1 MGMGEDIV
9 QRIDALLKE
18 RNEKRLSLAEHCGFS
33 LQSLSDWSKRGSVPS
48 ADKAVAIA
56 NYLGV
61 SIEWLLTGSEK
72 EGLTPKQR
80 ELIRNYETLS
90 DRDKRAV
97 DALIA
102 SLLTSE
108 NAPAGELKES
118 APVYRAGKKTPP
130 LSKTA
135 ANTAEE
141 PTPEY
146 APEKKLHAQNY
157 DSRNTVDAI
166 KIPPEKKKGSLEF
179 LDVGEIIMIP
189 CRGITAAGSPIDIYS
204 VPDEY
209 IPFPKKLLPG
219 GNPEDYFFV
228 NLHGVSMTQA
238 DMNDGDY
245 VLIRRC
251 NEPQVG
257 KIMLVQHDGEST
269 LKKIEMDKNGLYR
282 LCWQDGSGRTQTIDS
297 ENWSVLGVYCWTIK
311 GWRK

>member
-1 MGMGEDIV
+1 MLINASDFV
-9 QRIDALLKE
+9 KRIDIILKE

-33 LQSLSDWSKRGSVPS
+33 LQSITEWSRRNSMPS
-48 ADKAVAIA
+48 ADKVYTIA

-90 DRDKRAV
+90 ERDRKTV
-97 DALIA
+97 DNLIA
-102 SLLTSE
+102 SLLSD
-108 NAPAGELKES
+108 ES
-118 APVYRAGKKTPP
+118 YSIDKNIKITEI
-130 LSKTA
+130 K
-135 ANTAEE
+135 E

-166 KIPPEKKKGSLEF
+166 TTPPEKKKGSLEF

-238 DMNDGDY
+238 GMNDGDY

-251 NEPQVG
+251 NEPQAG

>member
-1 MGMGEDIV
+1 MNAIV
-9 QRIDALLKE
+9 ERIDSILKS
-18 RNEKRLSLAEHCGFS
+18 RNEKRKDLCNGLGIAENTIS
-33 LQSLSDWSKRGSVPS
+33 AWSSRGTIPA
-48 ADKAVAIA
+48 ADILNDIAI
-56 NYLGV
+56 YLDT
-61 SIEWLLTGSEK
+61 SIEYLLTGRDKSGFSEK
-72 EGLTPKQR
+72 EIS
-80 ELIRNYETLS
+80 LIKSYRKLS
-90 DRDKRAV
+90 DKEKKAV

-102 SLLTSE
+102 SLLSAD
-108 NAPAGELKES
+108 NVPADEIKES
-118 APVYRAGKKTPP
+118 APVYRADKKTPP
-130 LSKTA
+130 LSETA

-146 APEKKLHAQNY
+146 AA
-157 DSRNTVDAI
+157 
-166 KIPPEKKKGSLEF
+166 EKKKGSLEF

-228 NLHGVSMTQA
+228 SLHGVSMTQA
-238 DMNDGDY
+238 GMNDGDY

-251 NEPQVG
+251 NEPQAG
-257 KIMLVQHDGEST
+257 KIMLVQRDGEST

>member
-1 MGMGEDIV
+1 MNAIV
-9 QRIDALLKE
+9 ERIDSILKS
-18 RNEKRLSLAEHCGFS
+18 RNEKRKDLCNGLGIAENTIS
-33 LQSLSDWSKRGSVPS
+33 AWSSRGTIPA
-48 ADKAVAIA
+48 ADILNDIAI
-56 NYLGV
+56 YLDT
-61 SIEWLLTGSEK
+61 SIEYLLTGRDKSGFSEK
-72 EGLTPKQR
+72 EIS
-80 ELIRNYETLS
+80 LIKSYRKLS
-90 DRDKRAV
+90 DKEKKAV

-102 SLLTSE
+102 SLLSSE
-108 NAPAGELKES
+108 SESADELKES
-118 APVYRAGKKTPP
+118 APVYRADKKTPP
-130 LSKTA
+130 LSETA

-141 PTPEY
+141 PAPEY
-146 APEKKLHAQNY
+146 AAEKQ
-157 DSRNTVDAI
+157 
-166 KIPPEKKKGSLEF
+166 KGSLEF

-228 NLHGVSMTQA
+228 SLHGVSMTQA
-238 DMNDGDY
+238 GMNDGDY

-251 NEPQVG
+251 NEPQAG

>member
-1 MGMGEDIV
+1 MLINASDFV
-9 QRIDALLKE
+9 KRIDIILKE

-33 LQSLSDWSKRGSVPS
+33 LQSITEWSRRNSMPS
-48 ADKAVAIA
+48 ADKVYTIA

-61 SIEWLLTGSEK
+61 SIEWLLTGTEK

-90 DRDKRAV
+90 ERDKKIV
-97 DALIA
+97 DNLIA
-102 SLLTSE
+102 TLLSDDSYATQKNIKITE
-108 NAPAGELKES
+108 IK
-118 APVYRAGKKTPP
+118 
-130 LSKTA
+130 
-135 ANTAEE
+135 E

-146 APEKKLHAQNY
+146 A
-157 DSRNTVDAI
+157 T
-166 KIPPEKKKGSLEF
+166 EKKKGSLEF

-238 DMNDGDY
+238 GMNDGDY

-251 NEPQVG
+251 NEPQIG

>member
-1 MGMGEDIV
+1 MLINASDFV
-9 QRIDALLKE
+9 KRIDIILKE

-33 LQSLSDWSKRGSVPS
+33 LQSITEWSRRNSMPS
-48 ADKAVAIA
+48 ADKVYTIA

-72 EGLTPKQR
+72 EGLTHKQR

-90 DRDKRAV
+90 ERDKKTV
-97 DALIA
+97 DNLIA
-102 SLLTSE
+102 SLLSD
-108 NAPAGELKES
+108 ES
-118 APVYRAGKKTPP
+118 YSVDKNIKITEI
-130 LSKTA
+130 K
-135 ANTAEE
+135 E

-166 KIPPEKKKGSLEF
+166 TTPPEKKKGSLEF

-238 DMNDGDY
+238 GMNDGDY

-251 NEPQVG
+251 NEPQAG

>member
-1 MGMGEDIV
+1 MNAIV
-9 QRIDALLKE
+9 ERIDSILKS
-18 RNEKRLSLAEHCGFS
+18 RNEKRKDLCNGLGMAENTIS
-33 LQSLSDWSKRGSVPS
+33 AWSSRGTIPA
-48 ADKAVAIA
+48 ADILNDIAI
-56 NYLGV
+56 YLDT
-61 SIEWLLTGSEK
+61 SIEYLLTGKDKSGFSEK
-72 EGLTPKQR
+72 EIS
-80 ELIRNYETLS
+80 LIKSYRKLS
-90 DRDKRAV
+90 DKEKKAV

-102 SLLTSE
+102 SLLSAD
-108 NAPAGELKES
+108 NVPADEIKES
-118 APVYRAGKKTPP
+118 APVYRADKKTPP
-130 LSKTA
+130 LSETA

-146 APEKKLHAQNY
+146 AA
-157 DSRNTVDAI
+157 
-166 KIPPEKKKGSLEF
+166 EKKKGSLEF

-228 NLHGVSMTQA
+228 SLHGVSMTQA
-238 DMNDGDY
+238 GMNDGDY

-311 GWRK
+311 GWRQ

>member
-1 MGMGEDIV
+1 MLINASDFV
-9 QRIDALLKE
+9 KRIDIILKE

-33 LQSLSDWSKRGSVPS
+33 LQSITEWSRRNSMPS
-48 ADKAVAIA
+48 ADKVYTIA

-61 SIEWLLTGSEK
+61 SIEWLLTGTEK

-90 DRDKRAV
+90 ERDKKIV
-97 DALIA
+97 DNLIA
-102 SLLTSE
+102 TLLSDDSYATQKNIKITE
-108 NAPAGELKES
+108 IK
-118 APVYRAGKKTPP
+118 
-130 LSKTA
+130 
-135 ANTAEE
+135 E

-146 APEKKLHAQNY
+146 A
-157 DSRNTVDAI
+157 T
-166 KIPPEKKKGSLEF
+166 EKKKGSLEF

-238 DMNDGDY
+238 GMNDGDY

-251 NEPQVG
+251 NEPQIG

-269 LKKIEMDKNGLYR
+269 LKKIEMDKNGLNR

>member
-1 MGMGEDIV
+1 MILLRYFFHFCDFFAFFSDIIDMNAIV
-9 QRIDALLKE
+9 ERIDDLLKR
-18 RNEKRLSLAEHCGFS
+18 RNEKRKDLCRGLGMAENNIS
-33 LQSLSDWSKRGSVPS
+33 AWSSRGTIPA
-48 ADKAVAIA
+48 ADILNDIAI
-56 NYLGV
+56 YLDT
-61 SIEWLLTGSEK
+61 SIEYLLTGKDKSGFSDDEIHLIKSYRKLTEK
-72 EGLTPKQR
+72 E
-80 ELIRNYETLS
+80 
-90 DRDKRAV
+90 KRAV

-102 SLLTSE
+102 SLLSDDSYSI
-108 NAPAGELKES
+108 NQNI
-118 APVYRAGKKTPP
+118 KTTEI
-130 LSKTA
+130 K
-135 ANTAEE
+135 E

-146 APEKKLHAQNY
+146 A
-157 DSRNTVDAI
+157 T
-166 KIPPEKKKGSLEF
+166 EKKKGSPEF
-179 LDVGEIIMIP
+179 LDIGEIIMIP

-228 NLHGVSMTQA
+228 NLHGVSMTQTGMG
-238 DMNDGDY
+238 MNDGDY

-251 NEPQVG
+251 NEPQAG

-297 ENWSVLGVYCWTIK
+297 ENWSVLGIYCWTIK

>member
-9 QRIDALLKE
+9 RRIDTLLRE

-33 LQSLSDWSKRGSVPS
+33 LQALSDWSKRGSVPS

-90 DRDKRAV
+90 ERDKKTV
-97 DALIA
+97 DNLIA
-102 SLLTSE
+102 SLLSDDSYSIDK
-108 NAPAGELKES
+108 NI
-118 APVYRAGKKTPP
+118 KTTEI
-130 LSKTA
+130 K
-135 ANTAEE
+135 E

-166 KIPPEKKKGSLEF
+166 TTPPEKKKGSLEF

-228 NLHGVSMTQA
+228 SLHGVSMTQA
-238 DMNDGDY
+238 GMNDGDY

-251 NEPQVG
+251 NEPQAG
-257 KIMLVQHDGEST
+257 KIMLVQRDGEST
-269 LKKIEMDKNGLYR
+269 LKKIERDENGAYR
-282 LCWQDGSGRTQTIDS
+282 LCWQDGSGRTQPIDS

>member
-1 MGMGEDIV
+1 MGLCQQKNPKFLFFFVDILTMTGAEFV
-9 QRIDALLKE
+9 DRLDFLLKKK
-18 RNEKRLSLAEHCGFS
+18 NIKRSALYELGVPQQTISN
-33 LQSLSDWSKRGSVPS
+33 WKKRGNLPTLDIAERI
-48 ADKAVAIA
+48 ADFFEMSLDELI
-56 NYLGV
+56 LR
-61 SIEWLLTGSEK
+61 
-72 EGLTPKQR
+72 TPKTNKKIK
-80 ELIRNYETLS
+80 ELVEKYEALS

-102 SLLTSE
+102 SLLSSE
-108 NAPAGELKES
+108 SESADEIKES
-118 APVYRAGKKTPP
+118 APVYRADKKTPP

-135 ANTAEE
+135 AKTAEE
-141 PTPEY
+141 PAPEY
-146 APEKKLHAQNY
+146 AA
-157 DSRNTVDAI
+157 
-166 KIPPEKKKGSLEF
+166 EKKKGSLEF

-228 NLHGVSMTQA
+228 SLHGVSMTQA
-238 DMNDGDY
+238 GMNDGDY

-251 NEPQVG
+251 NEPQAG

>member
-1 MGMGEDIV
+1 MIDRIDSLLKQRGEKRVSLCESIGLAKNAISLWASRGTVPAADIV
-9 QRIDALLKE
+9 LK
-18 RNEKRLSLAEHCGFS
+18 
-33 LQSLSDWSKRGSVPS
+33 
-48 ADKAVAIA
+48 IA
-56 NYLGV
+56 KYFDV
-61 SIEWLLTGSEK
+61 SIEWLLTGTEK
-72 EGLTPKQR
+72 EGLTQKQR

-90 DRDKRAV
+90 ERDKKIV
-97 DALIA
+97 DNLIA
-102 SLLTSE
+102 TLLSDDSYATQK
-108 NAPAGELKES
+108 NIKITELK
-118 APVYRAGKKTPP
+118 
-130 LSKTA
+130 
-135 ANTAEE
+135 E

-146 APEKKLHAQNY
+146 A
-157 DSRNTVDAI
+157 S
-166 KIPPEKKKGSLEF
+166 EKKKGSLEF
-179 LDVGEIIMIP
+179 LDIGEIIMIP

-238 DMNDGDY
+238 GMNDGDY

>member
-1 MGMGEDIV
+1 MFVDRVDSILANLGQKRVEMC
-9 QRIDALLKE
+9 KE
-18 RNEKRLSLAEHCGFS
+18 IGLSKS
-33 LQSLSDWSKRGSVPS
+33 MLSTWQTRGNIPS
-48 ADKAVAIA
+48 ADVVYRIA
-56 NYLGV
+56 KYCGV
-61 SIEWLLTGSEK
+61 SMEYLLTGSSE

-90 DRDKRAV
+90 ERDRKIV
-97 DALIA
+97 DNLIA
-102 SLLTSE
+102 TLLSDDSYATQKNIKITE
-108 NAPAGELKES
+108 IK
-118 APVYRAGKKTPP
+118 
-130 LSKTA
+130 
-135 ANTAEE
+135 E

-146 APEKKLHAQNY
+146 A
-157 DSRNTVDAI
+157 T
-166 KIPPEKKKGSLEF
+166 EKKKGSLEF

>member
-1 MGMGEDIV
+1 MLINASDFV
-9 QRIDALLKE
+9 KRIDIILKE

-33 LQSLSDWSKRGSVPS
+33 LQSITEWSRRNSMPS
-48 ADKAVAIA
+48 ADKVYTIA

-61 SIEWLLTGSEK
+61 SIEWLLTGTEK
-72 EGLTPKQR
+72 EGLTHKQR

-90 DRDKRAV
+90 ERDKKTV
-97 DALIA
+97 DNLIA
-102 SLLTSE
+102 TLLSDDSYAQKNIKITE
-108 NAPAGELKES
+108 IK
-118 APVYRAGKKTPP
+118 
-130 LSKTA
+130 
-135 ANTAEE
+135 E

-166 KIPPEKKKGSLEF
+166 TTPPEKKKGSLEF

-238 DMNDGDY
+238 GMNDGDY

>member
-141 PTPEY
+141 PAPEY
-146 APEKKLHAQNY
+146 AA
-157 DSRNTVDAI
+157 
-166 KIPPEKKKGSLEF
+166 EKKKGSLEF

-251 NEPQVG
+251 NEPQAG

>member
-61 SIEWLLTGSEK
+61 SIEWLLTGTEK

-118 APVYRAGKKTPP
+118 APVYRADKKTPL

-141 PTPEY
+141 PAPEY
-146 APEKKLHAQNY
+146 AA
-157 DSRNTVDAI
+157 
-166 KIPPEKKKGSLEF
+166 EKKKGSLEF

-228 NLHGVSMTQA
+228 SLHGVSITQA
-238 DMNDGDY
+238 GMNDGDY

-251 NEPQVG
+251 NEPQAG

>member
-1 MGMGEDIV
+1 MNAIV
-9 QRIDALLKE
+9 ERIDSILKS
-18 RNEKRLSLAEHCGFS
+18 RNEKRKDLCNGLGIAENTIS
-33 LQSLSDWSKRGSVPS
+33 AWSSRGTIPA
-48 ADKAVAIA
+48 ADILNDIAI
-56 NYLGV
+56 YLDT
-61 SIEWLLTGSEK
+61 SIEYLLTGRDKSGFSEK
-72 EGLTPKQR
+72 EIS
-80 ELIRNYETLS
+80 LIKSYRKLS
-90 DRDKRAV
+90 DKEKKAV

-102 SLLTSE
+102 SLLSADNVPVDE
-108 NAPAGELKES
+108 IKES
-118 APVYRAGKKTPP
+118 APVYRADKKTPL

-141 PTPEY
+141 PAPEY
-146 APEKKLHAQNY
+146 AA
-157 DSRNTVDAI
+157 
-166 KIPPEKKKGSLEF
+166 EKKKGSLEF

-228 NLHGVSMTQA
+228 SLHGVSMTQA
-238 DMNDGDY
+238 GMNDGDY

-251 NEPQVG
+251 NEPQAG

>member
-1 MGMGEDIV
+1 MNAIID
-9 QRIDALLKE
+9 RIDLILKS
-18 RNEKRLSLAEHCGFS
+18 RKEKRSDLCRGLGLAETTIS
-33 LQSLSDWSKRGSVPS
+33 TWSSRGTIPA
-48 ADKAVAIA
+48 ADILNDIAI
-56 NYLGV
+56 YLDT
-61 SIEWLLTGSEK
+61 SIEYLLTGTDKSGFSQK
-72 EGLTPKQR
+72 EIS
-80 ELIRNYETLS
+80 LIKSYRTLS
-90 DRDKRAV
+90 ERDRKIV
-97 DALIA
+97 DNLIA
-102 SLLTSE
+102 TLLSDDSYAQKNIKITE
-108 NAPAGELKES
+108 IK
-118 APVYRAGKKTPP
+118 
-130 LSKTA
+130 
-135 ANTAEE
+135 E

-166 KIPPEKKKGSLEF
+166 TTPPEKKKGSLEF

-238 DMNDGDY
+238 GMNDGDY

-251 NEPQVG
+251 NEPQAG

>member
-1 MGMGEDIV
+1 MKINVAEFV

-33 LQSLSDWSKRGSVPS
+33 LQSITEWSRRNSMPS
-48 ADKAVAIA
+48 ADKVFAIA
-56 NYLGV
+56 DYLGV
-61 SIEWLLTGSEK
+61 TIEWLLTGK
-72 EGLTPKQR
+72 EDSGLSAKDR
-80 ELIRNYETLS
+80 DLLRKYNSLS

-102 SLLTSE
+102 SLLSSE
-108 NAPAGELKES
+108 SESADELKES
-118 APVYRAGKKTPP
+118 APVYRADK
-130 LSKTA
+130 KTA

-141 PTPEY
+141 PAPEY
-146 APEKKLHAQNY
+146 AA
-157 DSRNTVDAI
+157 
-166 KIPPEKKKGSLEF
+166 EKKKGSLEF

-204 VPDEY
+204 VADEY

-228 NLHGVSMTQA
+228 SLHGVSMTQA
-238 DMNDGDY
+238 GMNDGDY

>member
-1 MGMGEDIV
+1 MNAIV
-9 QRIDALLKE
+9 ERIDSILRAK
-18 RNEKRLSLAEHCGFS
+18 NEKRSDMCRGLGMAETTIS
-33 LQSLSDWSKRGSVPS
+33 AWSSRGTIPA
-48 ADKAVAIA
+48 ADILNDIAI
-56 NYLGV
+56 YLDT
-61 SIEWLLTGSEK
+61 SIEYLLTGRDKSGFSEK
-72 EGLTPKQR
+72 EIS
-80 ELIRNYETLS
+80 LIKSYRKLS
-90 DRDKRAV
+90 DKEKKAV

-108 NAPAGELKES
+108 SESAGELKES

-141 PTPEY
+141 PAPEY
-146 APEKKLHAQNY
+146 AA
-157 DSRNTVDAI
+157 
-166 KIPPEKKKGSLEF
+166 EKKKGSLEF

-204 VPDEY
+204 VADEY

-238 DMNDGDY
+238 GMNDGDY

-251 NEPQVG
+251 NEPQSG
-257 KIMLVQHDGEST
+257 KIMLVQRDGEST
-269 LKKIEMDKNGLYR
+269 LKKIERDENGAYR

-311 GWRK
+311 GWRQ

>member
-1 MGMGEDIV
+1 MKINVAEFV

-18 RNEKRLSLAEHCGFS
+18 RNEKRLSLAERCGFS
-33 LQSLSDWSKRGSVPS
+33 LQSITEWSRRNSMPS
-48 ADKAVAIA
+48 ADKVFAIA
-56 NYLGV
+56 DYLGV
-61 SIEWLLTGSEK
+61 TIEWLLTGK
-72 EGLTPKQR
+72 EDSGLSAKDR
-80 ELIRNYETLS
+80 DLLRKYNSLS

-102 SLLTSE
+102 SLLSSE
-108 NAPAGELKES
+108 SESADEIKES
-118 APVYRAGKKTPP
+118 APVYRADKKTPP

-141 PTPEY
+141 PAPEY
-146 APEKKLHAQNY
+146 AA
-157 DSRNTVDAI
+157 
-166 KIPPEKKKGSLEF
+166 EKKKGSLEF

-228 NLHGVSMTQA
+228 SLHGVSMTQA
-238 DMNDGDY
+238 GMNDGDY

-251 NEPQVG
+251 NEPQAG

-311 GWRK
+311 GWRQ

>member
-1 MGMGEDIV
+1 MSIYFFTFVIFFVFIPDIV
-9 QRIDALLKE
+9 DMNMIVERIDSLLKS
-18 RNEKRLSLAEHCGFS
+18 RNEKRKDLCNGLGMAENTIS
-33 LQSLSDWSKRGSVPS
+33 AWSSRGTIPA
-48 ADKAVAIA
+48 ADILNDIAI
-56 NYLGV
+56 YLDT
-61 SIEWLLTGSEK
+61 SIEYLLTGTDKSGFSQK
-72 EGLTPKQR
+72 EIS
-80 ELIRNYETLS
+80 LIKSYRTLS
-90 DRDKRAV
+90 ERDRKIV
-97 DALIA
+97 DNLIA
-102 SLLTSE
+102 TLLSDDSYATQKNIKITE
-108 NAPAGELKES
+108 IK
-118 APVYRAGKKTPP
+118 
-130 LSKTA
+130 
-135 ANTAEE
+135 E

-146 APEKKLHAQNY
+146 A
-157 DSRNTVDAI
+157 T
-166 KIPPEKKKGSLEF
+166 EKKKGSLEF

-238 DMNDGDY
+238 GMNDGDY

>member
-1 MGMGEDIV
+1 MCFFSFVNIIFEKFLIIFADIYIMGMGEDIV

-33 LQSLSDWSKRGSVPS
+33 LHAITDWSKRGSVPS

-61 SIEWLLTGSEK
+61 SIEWLLTGTEK

-80 ELIRNYETLS
+80 ELIRNYDTLS
-90 DRDKRAV
+90 ERDRKTV
-97 DALIA
+97 DNLIA
-102 SLLTSE
+102 TLLSDDSYATHKNIKITE
-108 NAPAGELKES
+108 IK
-118 APVYRAGKKTPP
+118 
-130 LSKTA
+130 
-135 ANTAEE
+135 E

-146 APEKKLHAQNY
+146 A
-157 DSRNTVDAI
+157 T
-166 KIPPEKKKGSLEF
+166 EKKKGSLEF

-189 CRGITAAGSPIDIYS
+189 CRGITTAGSPIDIYS

-238 DMNDGDY
+238 GMNDGDY

>member
-1 MGMGEDIV
+1 MLINASDFV
-9 QRIDALLKE
+9 KRIDIILKE

-33 LQSLSDWSKRGSVPS
+33 LQSITEWSRRNSMPS
-48 ADKAVAIA
+48 ADKVYTIA

-90 DRDKRAV
+90 ERDKKTV
-97 DALIA
+97 DNLIA
-102 SLLTSE
+102 SLLSD
-108 NAPAGELKES
+108 ES
-118 APVYRAGKKTPP
+118 YSIDKNIKITEI
-130 LSKTA
+130 K
-135 ANTAEE
+135 E

-166 KIPPEKKKGSLEF
+166 TTPPEKKKGSLEF

-238 DMNDGDY
+238 GMNDGDY

-251 NEPQVG
+251 NEPQAG

>member
-1 MGMGEDIV
+1 MLINASDFV
-9 QRIDALLKE
+9 KRIDIILKE

-33 LQSLSDWSKRGSVPS
+33 LQSITEWSRRNSMPS
-48 ADKAVAIA
+48 ADKVYTIA

-90 DRDKRAV
+90 ERDKKTV
-97 DALIA
+97 DNLIA
-102 SLLTSE
+102 SLLSD
-108 NAPAGELKES
+108 ES
-118 APVYRAGKKTPP
+118 YSIDKNIKITEI
-130 LSKTA
+130 K
-135 ANTAEE
+135 E

-166 KIPPEKKKGSLEF
+166 TTPPEKKKGSLEF

-204 VPDEY
+204 IPDEY

-228 NLHGVSMTQA
+228 SLHGVSMTQA
-238 DMNDGDY
+238 GMNDGDY

-251 NEPQVG
+251 NEPQAG